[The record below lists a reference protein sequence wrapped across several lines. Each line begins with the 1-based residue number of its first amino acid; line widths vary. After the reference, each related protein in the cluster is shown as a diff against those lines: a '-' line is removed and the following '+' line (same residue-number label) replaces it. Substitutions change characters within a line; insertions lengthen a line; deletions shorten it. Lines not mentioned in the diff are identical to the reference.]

1 MLSLGK
7 KISEDQWHKSQV
19 AKLVTMYDNVMHTKS
34 VQVFPS
40 LNQSATNTV
49 RDLQDLCV
57 YQSAWITSG
66 VWNNSQ
72 KVKQET

>member
-19 AKLVTMYDNVMHTKS
+19 AKLVTLYDNVMHTKS